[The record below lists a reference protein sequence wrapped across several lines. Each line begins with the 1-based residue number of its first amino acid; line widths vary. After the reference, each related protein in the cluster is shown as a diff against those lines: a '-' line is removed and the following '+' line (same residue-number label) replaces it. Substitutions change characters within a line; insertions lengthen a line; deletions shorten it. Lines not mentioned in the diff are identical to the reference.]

1 MRQIRVAIVGL
12 GVVGLKRKFFLS
24 KNKKYQIKYVSD
36 IKFKKKFTRSAITYF
51 KNYKEIPFKNIDAVF
66 ISLPNYLAPKVSIY
80 FLQKNIHVFC
90 EKPPGRSVQDVR
102 NVLKVYKKNNK
113 LKLKYGFNHRY
124 HKSVILT
131 KKNNR
136 Q

>member
-80 FLQKNIHVFC
+80 FLQKNIHV
-90 EKPPGRSVQDVR
+90 
-102 NVLKVYKKNNK
+102 L
-113 LKLKYGFNHRY
+113 
-124 HKSVILT
+124 
-131 KKNNR
+131 
-136 Q
+136 